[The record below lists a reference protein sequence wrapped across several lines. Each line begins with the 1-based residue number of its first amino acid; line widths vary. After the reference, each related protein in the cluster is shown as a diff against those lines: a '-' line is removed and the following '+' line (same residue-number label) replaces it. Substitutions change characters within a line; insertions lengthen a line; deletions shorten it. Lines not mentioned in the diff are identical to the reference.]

1 VATPF
6 AGERIRAAREIF
18 GLTQEALEEAA
29 GVSQSLISQVER
41 GQKDATEDLVKAV
54 ADATNL
60 PIEFFDVTPHEIPL
74 DSLRFRKQAS
84 ASATT
89 TRRARALFHEAY
101 RLSADLVDQVGYHQP
116 TLPVAQ
122 GTLEE
127 SDIVELAA
135 ATREALQLDPE
146 RPVPHV
152 MRAVERGGVPVAPI
166 VLPNGDDG
174 ATARNRHYGLSYW
187 GGPGD
192 HAFIGYF
199 PGSQGDRDR
208 FTLAHELGHLVLH
221 SKRRSED
228 PEQEANLFAGEFLM
242 PRDRALE
249 ALGPNLNLMD
259 YARLKA
265 KWGISIQGLVM
276 RAKRVGAIDESR
288 STSLWKQI
296 SARGWRLEEPV
307 PVEPEQ
313 PALLARLVATAYGE
327 KPASEL
333 TRLLALSPILVRSL
347 IPQIAATSRAE
358 GKVLTFPN
366 WNSKG

>member
-1 VATPF
+1 MATPF
-6 AGERIRAAREIF
+6 AGERIRSAREIF
-18 GLTQEALEEAA
+18 GLTQEALEEAT

-41 GQKDATEDLVKAV
+41 GQKDATEDLVRAV
-54 ADATNL
+54 ADATSL
-60 PIEFFDVTPHEIPL
+60 PVEFFAVTPHEIPL
-74 DSLRFRKQAS
+74 DSLRFRKQAT

-89 TRRARALFHEAY
+89 TRRARALFHEAF
-101 RLSADLVDQVGYHQP
+101 RLSVDLVEQVGYHQP

-122 GTLEE
+122 GDLAEA
-127 SDIVELAA
+127 DVAALAA

-146 RPVPHV
+146 LPVPHV

-166 VLPNGDDG
+166 VLPNVEDG
-174 ATARNRHYGLSYW
+174 APARNRHFGLSYW

-192 HAFIGYF
+192 HALIGYF
-199 PGSQGDRDR
+199 PGGQGDRDR
-208 FTLAHELGHLVLH
+208 FTIAHELGHLVLH

-249 ALGPNLNLMD
+249 ALDPSLNLMD

-265 KWGISIQGLVM
+265 KWGVSIQGLIM
-276 RAKRVGAIDESR
+276 RARHVGAIDESR

-296 SARGWRLEEPV
+296 SARGWRTQEPV
-307 PVEPEQ
+307 TVQPEQ
-313 PALLARLVATAYGE
+313 PALLARLIARAYGE

-347 IPQIAATSRAE
+347 IPQIGAISRVD
-358 GKVLTFPN
+358 GKVLAFPR
-366 WNSKG
+366 